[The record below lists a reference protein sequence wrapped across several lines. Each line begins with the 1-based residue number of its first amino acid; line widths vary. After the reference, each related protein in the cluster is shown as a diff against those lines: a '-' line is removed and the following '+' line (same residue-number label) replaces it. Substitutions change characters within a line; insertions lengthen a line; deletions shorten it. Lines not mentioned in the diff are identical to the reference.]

1 MTIEIEAPL
10 KTLEDEL
17 PRYKETN
24 PRNYDT
30 LTLARKRT
38 ELKAMVAHYKDMSPA
53 WLEMCWDF
61 VENTSKERIAE
72 IIQTKEFEKPCT
84 STRDMKGGIVKN
96 AITITTRTPE
106 EIAMREHMLNDY
118 EIEANKSRVPP
129 LQDGSGGV

>member
-1 MTIEIEAPL
+1 MTIEIIAPE
-10 KTLEDEL
+10 KTIHDEL

-24 PRNYDT
+24 PRNYDD

-38 ELKAMVAHYKDMSPA
+38 ELKAMVAHYKDISPA

-72 IIQTKEFEKPCT
+72 IIETKEFEKPCT

-96 AITITTRTPE
+96 AIDIRTRTAE
-106 EIAMREHMLNDY
+106 ELAMREHILNDY
-118 EIEANKSRVPP
+118 EIEANKNKE
-129 LQDGSGGV
+129 LEKE